1 MGKDLTKLNRASGY
15 FIFIKAFII
24 EIAVTAFFVTVFAL
38 IMYLVES
45 GYKYASVFA
54 TVSVALGA
62 FAASFYAAGKTGKR
76 GWLTGMIIG
85 GVTFVIIT
93 LAALVADSGSVTYN
107 TLFHFIII
115 MLSSLIGAVIGV
127 NRGTSRKYI

>member
-1 MGKDLTKLNRASGY
+1 MGKDLTKPNGAAGY
-15 FIFIKAFII
+15 FIFIKALII
-24 EIAVTAFFVTVFAL
+24 EIAVTAFFVAVFAL
-38 IMYLVES
+38 IMYLAEA

-54 TVSVALGA
+54 TVSIALGA
-62 FAASFYAAGKTGKR
+62 FAACFYAAGKTGRR

-85 GVTFVIIT
+85 GGTFVIVT
-93 LAALVADSGSVTYN
+93 LVSLISDSGSVTYN

-127 NRGTSRKYI
+127 NRGTSHKYI